1 MKEEPAINDARFVGG
16 DAVAHEV
23 DGGSW
28 VVVGSLNDEAEM
40 DLRES
45 VVRFNF
51 QNLPKDSNSNRDQ
64 AKIRERGNRDATFL
78 NADLA
83 SSMLLAIRFV
93 TP

>member
-1 MKEEPAINDARFVGG
+1 MQQGTFACTILVHFVRLLFSSQSLQRIAKMKEEPAIDNARFVGG

-23 DGGSW
+23 DSGSW

-51 QNLPKDSNSNRDQ
+51 QNLPKDSNSNHD
-64 AKIRERGNRDATFL
+64 
-78 NADLA
+78 
-83 SSMLLAIRFV
+83 
-93 TP
+93 